1 MGSQPIQTF
10 SVEEQRRRHLNME
23 DGTSQL
29 EMAQW
34 VLNSPDPPGLLQEL
48 GSSVREIIF
57 PHGKKHTSSTARR
70 KQQSRAMEFLQGVF
84 PILRWG
90 RIYKASMFKNDLM
103 AGLTLAS
110 LSIPQV

>member
-1 MGSQPIQTF
+1 MGSQPIETF
-10 SVEEQRRRHLNME
+10 SEEEQRRQLNME
-23 DGTSQL
+23 DATGQL
-29 EMAQW
+29 ERAQW

-57 PHGKKHTSSTARR
+57 PRGKKHTSSTARQ
-70 KQQSRAMEFLQGVF
+70 KQQSRAIEFLQGVF

-90 RIYKASMFKNDLM
+90 RDYKASKFKNDLM

>member
-10 SVEEQRRRHLNME
+10 SVEERRRRHLNME
-23 DGTSQL
+23 DATSQL

-90 RIYKASMFKNDLM
+90 RDYKASMFKNDLM